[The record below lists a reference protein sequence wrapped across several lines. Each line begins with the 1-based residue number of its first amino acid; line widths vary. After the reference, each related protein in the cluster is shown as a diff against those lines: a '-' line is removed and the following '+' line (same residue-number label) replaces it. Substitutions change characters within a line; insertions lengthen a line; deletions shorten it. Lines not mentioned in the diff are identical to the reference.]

1 MYQEILKWNGEVMYY
16 FKKTLCGIH
25 AWFHEVS
32 SAGRERPLRCRLAA
46 EKHAVCFATCESGL
60 SSEPPLRD

>member
-1 MYQEILKWNGEVMYY
+1 MYY